1 MLEISICAVRHI
13 IFLQDKCAV
22 FHVPKLDQKKTI
34 NHVTAWERK
43 QSSDIQLSP
52 HPSPPAAPRAPGRLQ
67 VSLFFPQPLG
77 FQHNFWRPTASGEKG
92 GTEGRGRRRLDL
104 TGGQEASGAGPGP
117 LVGVL
122 LGPLPVTARGGGVV
136 RVWRWALPW
145 TQSDKKRCLAASP
158 LRPLPRPP
166 QPCLSAGSQVIT
178 NPWRGAE
185 AEHLPERHGDDE

>member
-1 MLEISICAVRHI
+1 M
-13 IFLQDKCAV
+13 FLSRGDRDLGV
-22 FHVPKLDQKKTI
+22 
-34 NHVTAWERK
+34 
-43 QSSDIQLSP
+43 SP

-104 TGGQEASGAGPGP
+104 TGEQEASGAGPGP

-136 RVWRWALPW
+136 RVCTYGPGSRRARALG
-145 TQSDKKRCLAASP
+145 AAMD
-158 LRPLPRPP
+158 
-166 QPCLSAGSQVIT
+166 
-178 NPWRGAE
+178 
-185 AEHLPERHGDDE
+185 PE